1 MNEDGS
7 LTQTEK
13 NIAPRSNDGPR
24 HVTPHPNGRF
34 VYSLQEHS
42 SMVDVF
48 EVDREEGK
56 LKWIQGV
63 KIIPQGELSVPS
75 RVVV

>member
-1 MNEDGS
+1 
-7 LTQTEK
+7 
-13 NIAPRSNDGPR
+13 
-24 HVTPHPNGRF
+24 
-34 VYSLQEHS
+34 
-42 SMVDVF
+42 MVDVF